1 MEIEFED
8 LIVAFEKDPKE
19 VRDYFESLGIVLSDD
34 WEDFLKRFEKDAFK
48 IAGVNNANHLMDA
61 KKLISDAIAN
71 GTPLRDFKKQF
82 RASMNLRAW
91 HADLVVTQNISNAY
105 NGGRF
110 QQQSEDV
117 DYFPYLQPI
126 AMGDNKST
134 PGCKWLDQ
142 QNICFK
148 ITDKNLKLMYP
159 PRHFHCRTI
168 FVSITEK
175 QREREGLKVKEIA
188 TVPKKYLNAPEFR
201 KLPNLPFEPDLSGFP
216 KQLKDKLKDD

>member
-1 MEIEFED
+1 MDIEFKD
-8 LIVAFEKDPKE
+8 LIIAFEKDPKE

-34 WEDFLKRFEKDAFK
+34 WEDFLKQFEKDAFK

-71 GTPLRDFKKQF
+71 GTPLSDFKKQF
-82 RASMNLRAW
+82 RQSMNLRAW

-126 AMGDNKST
+126 TMNDKKST
-134 PGCKWLDQ
+134 PGCKWLDE

-148 ITDKNLKLMYP
+148 IKDKNLKLMYS

-168 FVSITEK
+168 YVSITEK
-175 QREREGLKVKEIA
+175 QREREGLTVKEIS
-188 TVPKKYLNAPEFR
+188 TIPKKYLNAPEFR
-201 KLPNLPFEPDLSGFP
+201 KLPNTAFEPDLSGFP
-216 KQLKDKLKDD
+216 KELKEKIKQ